1 MTYLVV
7 KHNIMKSVI
16 WRLNAN
22 CLYCSRLQQVGNISY
37 NVKMDI
43 DTLVTHREGTGS
55 KIEAEKA
62 VK

>member
-37 NVKMDI
+37 QYASLRHTVGI
-43 DTLVTHREGTGS
+43 LRQS
-55 KIEAEKA
+55 R
-62 VK
+62 